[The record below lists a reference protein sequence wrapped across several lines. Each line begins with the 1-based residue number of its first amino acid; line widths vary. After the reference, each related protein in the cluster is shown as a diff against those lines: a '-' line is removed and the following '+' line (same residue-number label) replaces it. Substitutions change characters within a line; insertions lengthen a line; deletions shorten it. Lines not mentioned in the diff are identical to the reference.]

1 MLSGCLGALQRG
13 DLGEIQLASVAVKSR
28 QFKFTP
34 QAQLYASRAIPAEVL
49 ASLPE
54 ELRPREFDADEI
66 LPGKLWLGSVESA
79 QHSSRLR
86 KHGIKFIFT
95 CADRCVLVAGERGMA
110 SWTSGVVD
118 HALLDVQDL
127 PSVDLYRHFESAIAW
142 LERAMLRGPVLVH
155 CVQGVSRSATIVVAY
170 LMAKQHY
177 SLDRALELV
186 KQKRPVVSP
195 NYGFL
200 AQLSR
205 YEHALATK
213 AAAADKDKTKG
224 G

>member
-1 MLSGCLGALQRG
+1 MLNGCLGAPPPR

-34 QAQLYASRAIPAEVL
+34 QAQQYAASAVSAAVL

-54 ELRPREFDADEI
+54 QLRPREFDADEI

-79 QHSSRLR
+79 QHSARLR

-95 CADRCVLVAGERGMA
+95 CADRCVLLAGERGLA
-110 SWTSGVVD
+110 NWKSGVVD

-127 PSVDLYRHFESAIAW
+127 PSVDLSRHFDSVINW

-155 CVQGVSRSATIVVAY
+155 CVQGVSRSATFVVAY
-170 LMAKQHY
+170 LIAKQHY
-177 SLDRALELV
+177 SLDQALELV
-186 KQKRPVVSP
+186 KRKRPVANP

-205 YEHALATK
+205 YEHTLSSLENNE
-213 AAAADKDKTKG
+213 
-224 G
+224 